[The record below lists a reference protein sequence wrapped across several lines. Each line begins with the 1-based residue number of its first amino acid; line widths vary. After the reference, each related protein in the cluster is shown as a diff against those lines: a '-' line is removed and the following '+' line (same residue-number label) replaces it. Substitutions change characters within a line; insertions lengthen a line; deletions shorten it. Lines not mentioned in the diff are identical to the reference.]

1 MEKNKTSQDSIK
13 ILNRRSFIIII
24 LGVFFSFVVSVRIFS
39 LINIAFFSILK
50 ERKIQTN
57 DFFIYVLS
65 SLFIEIL
72 IGLPLFISSS
82 LIILP
87 IILFSYLLN
96 NLSMHFIFNSIAIF
110 TSSLFII
117 FILDQSIIY
126 RILDIQYLI
135 SIIILISVYLGLMSR
150 GKE

>member
-1 MEKNKTSQDSIK
+1 MIR
-13 ILNRRSFIIII
+13 IFLII
-24 LGVFFSFVVSVRIFS
+24 FSFVIYGNLSFPIDDIVIFT
-39 LINIAFFSILK
+39 LINIGIFSILK
-50 ERKIQTN
+50 ERKIQIN

-87 IILFSYLLN
+87 IILLSYLLN
-96 NLSMHFIFNSIAIF
+96 NLSMHFIFNSITIF
-110 TSSLFII
+110 ISSLFII
-117 FILDQSIIY
+117 FILDQTIIN
-126 RILDIQYLI
+126 RLLDIQYLI
-135 SIIILISVYLGLMSR
+135 SIIILISIYVGLTSR

>member
-1 MEKNKTSQDSIK
+1 MIR
-13 ILNRRSFIIII
+13 IFLII
-24 LGVFFSFVVSVRIFS
+24 FSFVIYGNLSFPIDDIVIFS
-39 LINIAFFSILK
+39 LINIAIFSILK
-50 ERKIQTN
+50 ERKIQIN

-110 TSSLFII
+110 ICSLFII
-117 FILDQSIIY
+117 FILDQTIIN
-126 RILDIQYLI
+126 RLLDIQYLI
-135 SIIILISVYLGLMSR
+135 SIIILISIYVGLTSR

>member
-1 MEKNKTSQDSIK
+1 MIR
-13 ILNRRSFIIII
+13 ILLII
-24 LGVFFSFVVSVRIFS
+24 FSFVIYGNLSFPIDDIVIFL
-39 LINIAFFSILK
+39 LINIAIFSILK
-50 ERKIQTN
+50 ERKIQIN

-110 TSSLFII
+110 ISSLFII
-117 FILDQSIIY
+117 FILDQTIIN
-126 RILDIQYLI
+126 RLLDIQYLI
-135 SIIILISVYLGLMSR
+135 SIIILISIYVGLMSR

>member
-1 MEKNKTSQDSIK
+1 MIR
-13 ILNRRSFIIII
+13 IFLIIFFFIIYGNLSYPINDI
-24 LGVFFSFVVSVRIFS
+24 VIFS

-50 ERKIQTN
+50 ERKIQIN
-57 DFFIYVLS
+57 DFLIYILS
-65 SLFIEIL
+65 SLSIEIL

-87 IILFSYLLN
+87 IILFSYLIN

-110 TSSLFII
+110 ISSLFII
-117 FILDQSIIY
+117 FILDQTIIN
-126 RILDIQYLI
+126 RLLDIQYLI
-135 SIIILISVYLGLMSR
+135 SIIILISIYVGLTSR

>member
-1 MEKNKTSQDSIK
+1 MIR
-13 ILNRRSFIIII
+13 IFLII
-24 LGVFFSFVVSVRIFS
+24 FSFVIYGNLSFPIDDIVIFS
-39 LINIAFFSILK
+39 LINIAIFSILK
-50 ERKIQTN
+50 ERKIQIN
-57 DFFIYVLS
+57 DFLIYVLS

-87 IILFSYLLN
+87 IILFSYLIN

-110 TSSLFII
+110 ISSLFII
-117 FILDQSIIY
+117 FILDQTIIN
-126 RILDIQYLI
+126 RLLDIQYLI
-135 SIIILISVYLGLMSR
+135 SIIILISIYVGLTSR

>member
-1 MEKNKTSQDSIK
+1 MIR
-13 ILNRRSFIIII
+13 ILLIA
-24 LGVFFSFVVSVRIFS
+24 FSFVIYGNLSFPIDDIVIFL
-39 LINIAFFSILK
+39 LINIAIFSILK
-50 ERKIQTN
+50 ERKIQIN

-110 TSSLFII
+110 IFSLFII
-117 FILDQSIIY
+117 FILDQTIIN
-126 RILDIQYLI
+126 RLLDIQYLI
-135 SIIILISVYLGLMSR
+135 SIIVIISIYIGLTSR

>member
-1 MEKNKTSQDSIK
+1 MIR
-13 ILNRRSFIIII
+13 IFLII
-24 LGVFFSFVVSVRIFS
+24 FSFVIYGNLSFPIDDIVIFS
-39 LINIAFFSILK
+39 LINIAIFSILK
-50 ERKIQTN
+50 ERKIQIN

-72 IGLPLFISSS
+72 IGLPLFISAS
-82 LIILP
+82 LVILP

-110 TSSLFII
+110 IFSLFII
-117 FILDQSIIY
+117 FILDQTIIN
-126 RILDIQYLI
+126 RLLDIQYLV
-135 SIIILISVYLGLMSR
+135 SIIILISIYVGLMSR

>member
-1 MEKNKTSQDSIK
+1 MIRIFLI
-13 ILNRRSFIIII
+13 ILFFIIYGN
-24 LGVFFSFVVSVRIFS
+24 LSFPIDDIVIFS
-39 LINIAFFSILK
+39 LINIAIFSILK
-50 ERKIQTN
+50 ERKIQIN

-110 TSSLFII
+110 ISSLFII
-117 FILDQSIIY
+117 FILDQTIIN
-126 RILDIQYLI
+126 RLLDIQYLI
-135 SIIILISVYLGLMSR
+135 SIIILISIYVGLTSR

>member
-1 MEKNKTSQDSIK
+1 MIR
-13 ILNRRSFIIII
+13 IFLII
-24 LGVFFSFVVSVRIFS
+24 FSFVIYGNLSSPINDIVIFS
-39 LINIAFFSILK
+39 LINIAIFSILK
-50 ERKIQTN
+50 ERKIQIN

-110 TSSLFII
+110 ISSLFII

-135 SIIILISVYLGLMSR
+135 SIIILISIYVGLMSR